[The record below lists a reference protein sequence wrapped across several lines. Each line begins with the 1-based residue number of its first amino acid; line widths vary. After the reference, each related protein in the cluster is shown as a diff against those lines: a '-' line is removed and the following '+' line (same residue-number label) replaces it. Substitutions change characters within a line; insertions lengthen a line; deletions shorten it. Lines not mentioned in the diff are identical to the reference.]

1 LCSFSKEGGIVPV
14 NKNLWSL
21 SFILLQS
28 GFGNLL
34 LSFYFFIV
42 DVKAWWAG
50 NPLRA
55 MGMNSILLYCGSEIL
70 QSYAPFSIPG
80 ANTHA

>member
-1 LCSFSKEGGIVPV
+1 
-14 NKNLWSL
+14 
-21 SFILLQS
+21 
-28 GFGNLL
+28 
-34 LSFYFFIV
+34 
-42 DVKAWWAG
+42 
-50 NPLRA
+50 